1 MRQEDKEILIRDLC
15 GRLSYGVK
23 AYIKN
28 WSNLSRKYYEG
39 IYTVE
44 SIDPSLNTIIGYSER
59 NFVEVIVDNDDYEI
73 KPYLFPLSSMT
84 DEEWEEY
91 QKIRMI
97 DCVHGDI
104 NGTFINPGLIV
115 DWLNAHHFDYRGL
128 IEKSLVL
135 DATGLNI
142 YKSIRNPFIK
152 IIMSGNKEN
161 IKLDPI
167 TFESYGA
174 RMRNLLTPYQNLV
187 CIIQD
192 WLSGELNEDI
202 VKKLLSNYDLQ
213 GGVDKLIEFSKS
225 DKLEEL
231 NCRE

>member
-1 MRQEDKEILIRDLC
+1 MTQEDKEILIRDLC
-15 GRLSYGVK
+15 GRLPYGVK

-28 WSNLSRKYYEG
+28 WSKLDRKYYEG
-39 IYTVE
+39 VYTVE

-115 DWLNAHHFDYRGL
+115 DWLN
-128 IEKSLVL
+128 
-135 DATGLNI
+135 
-142 YKSIRNPFIK
+142 
-152 IIMSGNKEN
+152 
-161 IKLDPI
+161 
-167 TFESYGA
+167 
-174 RMRNLLTPYQNLV
+174 
-187 CIIQD
+187 
-192 WLSGELNEDI
+192 
-202 VKKLLSNYDLQ
+202 
-213 GGVDKLIEFSKS
+213 
-225 DKLEEL
+225 
-231 NCRE
+231 